1 MGVISWEEKTL
12 SWQNYTLLYQLLQK
26 YTKKFLFMLFFDL
39 YIAISYSQ
47 NTRNPTKTTVFVSN
61 TTLFRAKIPFQCLEI
76 PFSLLKTFV
85 LACMRGLDLGRR
97 KTSPKKLTK
106 FSAEVGEVLCRSWRS
121 SLQKLAKFTAE
132 VGKVG
137 SWERALYL

>member
-12 SWQNYTLLYQLLQK
+12 SQQNYALFYYKLQK
-26 YTKKFLFMLFFDL
+26 IHKKVLFMLFSDL
-39 YIAISYSQ
+39 HLAISYSQ

-76 PFSLLKTFV
+76 PFLLLKTFV
-85 LACMRGLDLGRR
+85 FACMRGLDLGRR

-106 FSAEVGEVLCRSWRS
+106 FSAEVGEVLCRSQES
-121 SLQKLAKFTAE
+121 SLQKLGKWGRGSGYFTS
-132 VGKVG
+132 K
-137 SWERALYL
+137 RR